1 MKTAAGWSRKRTR
14 RRVGVKKKRD
24 AGGVYGRK
32 RPAVVKVRM
41 RRDKSSALK
50 VEVRPQ
56 VRGRDYRRGF
66 APRR

>member
-1 MKTAAGWSRKRTR
+1 MILK
-14 RRVGVKKKRD
+14 VKEVS
-24 AGGVYGRK
+24 GGVYGREE
-32 RPAVVKVRM
+32 PAVVKVRM
-41 RRDKSSALK
+41 RRDRHGALK